1 MFVTSFILFN
11 VKYEKVSIL
20 YKLYVDEVGTGEAGD
35 VESRVSHVSTDASV
49 TDHVT
54 SKSKRT
60 SGGCDLVESV
70 NVASVK
76 A

>member
-1 MFVTSFILFN
+1 M
-11 VKYEKVSIL
+11 
-20 YKLYVDEVGTGEAGD
+20 
-35 VESRVSHVSTDASV
+35 ESRVSQVSTDASV

-54 SKSKRT
+54 SKGKRT
-60 SGGCDLVESV
+60 SGGCDLVENV

>member
-1 MFVTSFILFN
+1 M
-11 VKYEKVSIL
+11 
-20 YKLYVDEVGTGEAGD
+20 
-35 VESRVSHVSTDASV
+35 ESRVSHVSTDASV